1 MTLLVFLSTIMS
13 QAIFS
18 AAELVGDHNSF
29 VFSYPCGILHWVPDL
44 LMYNILSIR
53 KSQGPRGKKK
63 NK

>member
-1 MTLLVFLSTIMS
+1 MS